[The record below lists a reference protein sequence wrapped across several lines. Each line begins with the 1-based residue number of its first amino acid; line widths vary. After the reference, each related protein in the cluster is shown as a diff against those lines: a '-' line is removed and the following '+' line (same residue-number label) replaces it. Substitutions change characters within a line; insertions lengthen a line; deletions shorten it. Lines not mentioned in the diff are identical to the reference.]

1 MESARQDQLIELF
14 HQRARIAGTFG
25 MRLSFDG
32 EGNAIID
39 LPYNRDLDH
48 GLGGIHGGVCC
59 TLMDTAGWFAAAVQ
73 HEDSVWVATS
83 EMSVH
88 LLAPA
93 YETDLR
99 AEGRIIKAG
108 KRQSVCEMHLYDA
121 AGKLVAHGTGTFVA
135 LPGVAWEAR
144 QLKVLLQ

>member
-1 MESARQDQLIELF
+1 MDLTRHEQLIELF

-32 EGNAIID
+32 DGNAAID
-39 LPYNRDLDH
+39 LPYNPKLDH
-48 GLGGIHGGVCC
+48 GLGGIHGGVYC
-59 TLMDTAGWFAAAVQ
+59 TLMDSAGWFTAAAR

-88 LLAPA
+88 LLAPV
-93 YETDLR
+93 YQTDLH

-108 KRQSVCEMHLYDA
+108 KRQDVCEMRLFDA
-121 AGKLVAHGTGTFVA
+121 AGRLVAHGTGTFVV
-135 LPGVAWEAR
+135 LPGVSWNPAAASGGDS
-144 QLKVLLQ
+144 